1 MLMIRMARFGSK
13 KQPYYRIV
21 VIPSRN
27 ARNGTYLENI
37 GTYNPRLAKNDPKRV
52 QLDVEKAK
60 AWMAKGAQPSDRV
73 VDFLAKAGVMAK
85 PQRNSPQKS
94 KPKAKAQERA
104 KAAADKA
111 AAASAPAST

>member
-13 KQPYYRIV
+13 KQPHYRIV

-37 GTYNPRLAKNDPKRV
+37 GIYNPRLAKNDPKRV
-52 QLDVEKAK
+52 QLDIEKVK

-73 VDFLAKAGVMAK
+73 VDFLARAGVMPK
-85 PQRNSPQKS
+85 PKRNSVQKS

-111 AAASAPAST
+111 AAPASA